1 VGAALARC
9 LAARHRVIVLPRQEF
24 DLADA
29 AGMKRVLAE
38 LECDVL
44 LNPAGLTGVEDCL
57 DHPDRAWRVNAE
69 APGELAAWALRHGVR
84 LIHFSTDYV
93 FGGREPG
100 LRHEHDPVEPLSDYG
115 RSKAAGEQAVL
126 ALPTTCVLRVS
137 WVFGPEKPSYVDR
150 VRSQALAG
158 EPLAAVADKF
168 SLPTFTRD
176 LAEWTH
182 ELVIADATG
191 IFHACNSG
199 EPVSWHGLAEETVRL
214 LHQAGE
220 LDAVPPVA
228 SQRLEETSSF
238 RAVRPRHTAMATTRL
253 TELLGRPPRPWQE
266 ALADH
271 LARR

>member
-1 VGAALARC
+1 
-9 LAARHRVIVLPRQEF
+9 
-24 DLADA
+24 
-29 AGMKRVLAE
+29 
-38 LECDVL
+38 
-44 LNPAGLTGVEDCL
+44 
-57 DHPDRAWRVNAE
+57 
-69 APGELAAWALRHGVR
+69 
-84 LIHFSTDYV
+84 
-93 FGGREPG
+93 
-100 LRHEHDPVEPLSDYG
+100 VEPLSDYG